1 MRRRWLAGLLAVA
14 CLVVLGACAAGFNP
28 AVDTPGPD
36 GDVAG
41 FWLGL
46 WHGLIVVITFI
57 VSLFNED
64 VAIYEVHNSGAI
76 YDLGFV
82 LGLFIAF
89 GGPAGGASGRRKR

>member
-1 MRRRWLAGLLAVA
+1 MRRRRLAGILAVA
-14 CLVVLGACAAGFNP
+14 CLVLLGACAAGVNP
-28 AVDTPGPD
+28 AVDTAGPD

-46 WHGLIVVITFI
+46 WHGLIVVITFV
-57 VSLFNED
+57 VSLFDES
-64 VAIYEVHNSGAI
+64 VSIYEVHNTGAL

>member
-1 MRRRWLAGLLAVA
+1 MRRRWLVGLLAVA
-14 CLVVLGACAAGFNP
+14 CLVVLGACAPGVNAS
-28 AVDTPGPD
+28 VDTAGPD

-57 VSLFNED
+57 VSLFNEG
-64 VAIYEVHNSGAI
+64 VSIYEVHNTGAL